1 MSDILE
7 NKLCLDQVM
16 NGPLVEIVQEAKD
29 IFLFP
34 LFIDFHDKGRRFVES
49 LDFRTILLFMS
60 RPLHYPLIHCDFQI
74 TLGPSPVF
82 QLPQESKKAG
92 TSASSTSKIGTQAFC
107 KIGTK

>member
-34 LFIDFHDKGRRFVES
+34 LVIDFHAKEGGLWKV
-49 LDFRTILLFMS
+49 
-60 RPLHYPLIHCDFQI
+60 
-74 TLGPSPVF
+74 
-82 QLPQESKKAG
+82 
-92 TSASSTSKIGTQAFC
+92 
-107 KIGTK
+107 